1 VLLERVR
8 AELGEDARI
17 VAANRVR
24 RGGVG
29 GFFSREHYEV
39 IVDRVHEQLGIPLVV
54 DLRDDELAPEFGSD
68 CTGATSVLELA
79 EAVNGT
85 ERVRQTRKAKRKPS
99 ERSSLNVR
107 KVEGELIRDLV
118 PSELP
123 LDLTGDTLLVSTE
136 TERFVQILDRIAR
149 DVDDGRTADTDRPRR
164 RPVEARAPREG
175 QEIEITEERESAD
188 EAPKLGTQKLE
199 APKLEA
205 QQVGGFA
212 PSATPNMAPRVRRS
226 RDVEIIERPENLL
239 ARMGLPP
246 RFVPRGV
253 NGAQLRPALIE
264 SLAHLPVA
272 EALPEA
278 NGVVIAVIGVGAQPV
293 ILARMLATERGL
305 DPDHIVLAT
314 ERELGD
320 GIPDWLKVTDPATAE
335 ERRRSWYRRGHP
347 TLVAVSVPSV
357 TNGAEWARL
366 ILDHLEPTQTWG
378 IVDAVWKLEDSQAWA
393 DRLGGFDVL
402 ALEHLADTVSPAAP
416 IQLETPIARLDG
428 LPATPVRWAEILT
441 GRLGQR

>member
-1 VLLERVR
+1 MLLERVR

-24 RGGVG
+24 RGGFG

-39 IVDRVHEQLGIPLVV
+39 IVDRVREQLGIPLVV
-54 DLRDDELAPEFGSD
+54 DLRDDELAPEFGADS
-68 CTGATSVLELA
+68 TGATSVLELA

-85 ERVRQTRKAKRKPS
+85 ERVRQTSKAKSRPS
-99 ERSSLNVR
+99 KRSSFNVR
-107 KVEGELIRDLV
+107 NVEGEPIRDVV
-118 PSELP
+118 PSDLP

-149 DVDDGRTADTDRPRR
+149 DVDEGRTADTDRPRH
-164 RPVEARAPREG
+164 RPVEARVPRER
-175 QEIEITEERESAD
+175 QEIEIAEERESAD
-188 EAPKLGTQKLE
+188 EAPRLEAAKLG
-199 APKLEA
+199 A

-212 PSATPNMAPRVRRS
+212 PSATPNLAPRVRRT
-226 RDVEIIERPENLL
+226 RDIEIIERPENLL

-272 EALPEA
+272 EALPDA

-305 DPDHIVLAT
+305 DPDNVVLAT

-335 ERRRSWYRRGHP
+335 ERRRSWCRRGYP

-378 IVDAVWKLEDSQAWA
+378 IVDAVWKLEDSRAWA